1 MSKKSLFAL
10 LISVLALSSCVDP
23 QPSSTPQDSE
33 SLNPS
38 TTPEVSTTPEDSS
51 TIKESESSE
60 PLEVYVETPTIFLAG
75 DSTVKTYNDNQYI
88 AGWGQY
94 LDLFLKDEIEVVN
107 CANGGRSSR
116 SFINEGRL
124 FNIKDIN
131 FNYSFSQNDGKSIE
145 DCIQEG
151 DYLFI
156 QFGHNDDNTKMSS
169 SYTTIF
175 DRMVPLGTADANGIY
190 PTTPASKVK
199 TNTLPKEYTDLAS
212 DSEESKALSEIA
224 KYGSEYYAYDSGGT
238 YKWYLKQYIDFAR
251 SKKATPVLI
260 TPVARVKFSGSE
272 IIGGPG
278 LHGEDFAYV
287 KAVRQLAEEENCLL
301 IDLFADSKEILE
313 TATSTY
319 ANYLMALKPNDLVGN
334 WPIDYD
340 ATYGNTSKGY
350 TGIEATHYNKYG
362 AFLQAAKIAETII
375 NHSRNM
381 LAIPQDDYSFKDN
394 VLQTP
399 KAYVDPSNLISKS
412 VVDNIENLFN
422 STQLNKNIS
431 VTNPNRTYKSAS
443 EVVTLIEQLVSK
455 GEVTSENY
463 LEFKT
468 LVEQVR
474 NEYYLLNVD
483 DRSDVTNLS
492 TLERYEKD
500 VKEQEDAARPKPTS
514 ATVYDFDDEEIRTFE
529 TTEVIGGLTVVAA
542 SGKAVEIKSAKATF
556 THNGTEYSVSKA
568 ISLGGSAKFGQNRY
582 IELEVDKACQ
592 VTIVAKS
599 SGSSDRTLDIR
610 NSSNTSIANADAKA
624 SLSIT
629 TIDIDNAGTYM
640 IGSTG
645 SGIYVYAIIVE
656 YFD

>member
-1 MSKKSLFAL
+1 M
-10 LISVLALSSCVDP
+10 
-23 QPSSTPQDSE
+23 
-33 SLNPS
+33 
-38 TTPEVSTTPEDSS
+38 
-51 TIKESESSE
+51 
-60 PLEVYVETPTIFLAG
+60 
-75 DSTVKTYNDNQYI
+75 
-88 AGWGQY
+88 
-94 LDLFLKDEIEVVN
+94 FLKDEIEVVN

-124 FNIKDIN
+124 FNIKDSN

-224 KYGSEYYAYDSGGT
+224 KYGDTYYAYDSGGT